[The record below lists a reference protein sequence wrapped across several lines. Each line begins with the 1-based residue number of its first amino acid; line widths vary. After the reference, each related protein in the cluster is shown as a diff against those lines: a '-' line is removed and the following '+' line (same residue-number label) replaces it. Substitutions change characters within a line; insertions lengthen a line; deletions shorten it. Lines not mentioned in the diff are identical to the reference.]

1 MNSPSSAPIPSALL
15 WDGDQA
21 TAFVSVWQV
30 DWSIE
35 GSGGALVLCRPGELR
50 VLCDPPLL
58 GRWLFDNFVTHFRE
72 LAHFD
77 FPARPTVEK
86 AAVRID
92 LDLTAGLHASAGDVS
107 VRITGILDRRR
118 TLDSGLRLGGSLVA
132 VAGLHALPVGP
143 DRSRRRRRARRA
155 PHPRRPARSA
165 PAPSWPWPRP
175 TPASERGQRGHPGR
189 RYRARSP

>member
-1 MNSPSSAPIPSALL
+1 MGHELAFVGANPAALL
-15 WDGDQA
+15 WEGDQA

-58 GRWLFDNFVTHFRE
+58 GRWLFDTFLTHSSE
-72 LAHFD
+72 LGQFD
-77 FPARPTVEK
+77 LPARPTVEK
-86 AAVRID
+86 ASVRID

-118 TLDSGLRLGGSLVA
+118 TLDSGLRLGGIPWSLSQVYMPCRSARIEAGGAVVPGVPRIQDSPQVGSSAFLA
-132 VAGLHALPVGP
+132 VAETW
-143 DRSRRRRRARRA
+143 ARL
-155 PHPRRPARSA
+155 
-165 PAPSWPWPRP
+165 
-175 TPASERGQRGHPGR
+175 
-189 RYRARSP
+189 